1 MRRREFIG
9 LLGGVVACPLAAH
22 GQQPKKVVGV
32 LGAQSTPSVV
42 FPSLLKRLREL
53 GWIEGENFIIEFRG
67 APTMDG
73 MTELA
78 AELVRMNVDIIIV
91 GSSPGVEAASRATK
105 SIPIVFSAHGDPV
118 GTGHVASLARPG
130 GNITGLSNLLTEL
143 TAKGLEVL
151 KEAIPNAKQI
161 GILWDPTAPAA
172 HVASLKSIEI
182 AATNM
187 GLQVHKSPVQS
198 AEDFD
203 GALSAMAQAGVGAFV
218 GVTSPLTVNKRVEL
232 ARVAL
237 KYRLASIYSA
247 KGNAEAGALISYGPD
262 FHDMARRSAD
272 YVDKILR
279 GANPADLPVEQASK
293 YELVINLKTAK
304 ALGLTIPPTL
314 LARADEVI
322 E

>member
-1 MRRREFIG
+1 
-9 LLGGVVACPLAAH
+9 
-22 GQQPKKVVGV
+22 
-32 LGAQSTPSVV
+32 
-42 FPSLLKRLREL
+42 
-53 GWIEGENFIIEFRG
+53 
-67 APTMDG
+67 

-78 AELVRMNVDIIIV
+78 AELVRMKVDIIIA

-105 SIPIVFSAHGDPV
+105 SIPIVFMAHGDPV

-130 GNITGLSNLLTEL
+130 GNITGLSNVLTEL

-151 KEAIPNAKQI
+151 KEAIPGAKQI

-172 HVASLKSIEI
+172 HKASLKSIEI

-187 GLQVHKSPVQS
+187 GFEVHKSPVQS

-218 GVTSPLTVNKRVEL
+218 GVTSPLTGNKRVEL

-237 KYRLASIYSA
+237 KYRLASIYSY

-279 GANPADLPVEQASK
+279 GANPADLPVQQPTK
-293 YELVINLKTAK
+293 YELVINLKTTK
-304 ALGLTIPPTL
+304 ALGITIPPTL